1 MDRKGK
7 MSLTDPEDEFESM
20 FNRTGPRLERK
31 GVRSMNKFDPD
42 KLIDKSVSDGSLF
55 KEAKCQKANKSV
67 SYKAATSTEN
77 LEKNTGI
84 LGNKKISESAKVYF
98 DLSQSEECEKA
109 EMSMKS
115 LGKEDGK
122 MVEAAASRS
131 KIEMGQRSTMEAF
144 KQVESSSSSSSSSK
158 KAFSSHGLEQSE
170 ASSYTKA
177 KSKEVKFRSSECSSI
192 QSIASCKS
200 QDSFCQDDILDEVIE
215 KEETVPALCL
225 KYPIE
230 LPTSYSSDSHI
241 SWQYL
246 TDLKLSYQKSSR
258 NLEKHIEAIKL
269 ANGNVNEEIKHLNAI
284 LRVVEHAWKIE
295 VYGRD
300 LSYGLCDVIRQEGI
314 LDMVI
319 TNCSSSNKDL
329 LKASAAVL
337 EQILST
343 ENRKYVV
350 EHGLE
355 IVINMT
361 LSLKDNHEFAKI
373 TTGILEGLFKVSME
387 ASSKIVA
394 LGGLEIILHWCR
406 SSDVGVLRRCAKA
419 ISNLSLFGGA
429 ENQEE
434 MASHNVPEWL
444 FPLAFMEDDN
454 IRYYACLAICV
465 LLANKELEAAVMK
478 SGTLDLV
485 MPFINSTKP
494 STFAKNDLSHRQ
506 GRDSVYLEH
515 LIPLLSSRREEPQ
528 ALAAFHFAMEAGIK
542 AEQGRVGVSIQYL
555 VIDPSF
561 YYVQSPINI
570 ESEISSIS
578 VAYLTFSSNECRERK
593 ADDATYN
600 LQNIFNFSNISTISD

>member
-1 MDRKGK
+1 
-7 MSLTDPEDEFESM
+7 
-20 FNRTGPRLERK
+20 
-31 GVRSMNKFDPD
+31 
-42 KLIDKSVSDGSLF
+42 
-55 KEAKCQKANKSV
+55 
-67 SYKAATSTEN
+67 
-77 LEKNTGI
+77 
-84 LGNKKISESAKVYF
+84 
-98 DLSQSEECEKA
+98 
-109 EMSMKS
+109 
-115 LGKEDGK
+115 
-122 MVEAAASRS
+122 
-131 KIEMGQRSTMEAF
+131 
-144 KQVESSSSSSSSSK
+144 
-158 KAFSSHGLEQSE
+158 
-170 ASSYTKA
+170 
-177 KSKEVKFRSSECSSI
+177 
-192 QSIASCKS
+192 
-200 QDSFCQDDILDEVIE
+200 
-215 KEETVPALCL
+215 
-225 KYPIE
+225 
-230 LPTSYSSDSHI
+230 
-241 SWQYL
+241 
-246 TDLKLSYQKSSR
+246 
-258 NLEKHIEAIKL
+258 
-269 ANGNVNEEIKHLNAI
+269 
-284 LRVVEHAWKIE
+284 
-295 VYGRD
+295 
-300 LSYGLCDVIRQEGI
+300 
-314 LDMVI
+314 
-319 TNCSSSNKDL
+319 
-329 LKASAAVL
+329 
-337 EQILST
+337 
-343 ENRKYVV
+343 
-350 EHGLE
+350 
-355 IVINMT
+355 
-361 LSLKDNHEFAKI
+361 
-373 TTGILEGLFKVSME
+373 ME

-419 ISNLSLFGGA
+419 VSNLSLFGGA

-542 AEQGRVGVSIQYL
+542 AEQGRVGVSIKYL

-578 VAYLTFSSNECRERK
+578 VAYFTFSSMECRERK